1 MLVWAPYNFIRNYNC
16 IGSKALVWWS
26 WTYSENQARKRIWF
40 KSDCPMRNLSDFSR
54 REKHSWL
61 YMEIQVWA
69 VKSWFPGKQPCS
81 WPSLK
86 WKEESS
92 IECFQVWLKGR
103 RNSTNTFGIWLLA
116 TAYKADHSS
125 EWAWRMI
132 NISKNTHCLHTET

>member
-54 REKHSWL
+54 REKLSWL

-92 IECFQVWLKGR
+92 IEVLPGLAKGEEK
-103 RNSTNTFGIWLLA
+103 FYKYLWYL
-116 TAYKADHSS
+116 TACYSLQS
-125 EWAWRMI
+125 RSLFWVGM
-132 NISKNTHCLHTET
+132 KNDKYQ